1 MAWNGKNKDGLIRC
15 GIFHVFRKAQAFY
28 QVLIN
33 KLKKKKNVYPFSKG
47 QKSTELILGFKIDDL
62 ENVFKRK
69 RWG

>member
-15 GIFHVFRKAQAFY
+15 GIFHVFRKAQAFS
-28 QVLIN
+28 VPGFN
-33 KLKKKKNVYPFSKG
+33 KKKKKNVYPFSKG
-47 QKSTELILGFKIDDL
+47 QKSTDLILGFKIDDL